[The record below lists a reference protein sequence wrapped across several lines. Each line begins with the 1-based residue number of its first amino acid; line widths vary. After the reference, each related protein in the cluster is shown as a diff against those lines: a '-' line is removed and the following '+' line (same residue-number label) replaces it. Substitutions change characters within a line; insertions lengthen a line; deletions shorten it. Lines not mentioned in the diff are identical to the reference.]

1 MFLYNSFRKIQH
13 LLCCARVKGCCM
25 LIQKQK
31 LGRIHGCHEKCQR
44 LSLSAG
50 KKSYRLSHTLLKS
63 DIQKLQFRR
72 AGYIRCVHADVRKPS
87 AFPCCKCQILFYS
100 HSRCSSPHRIL
111 IQATDGLCTYML
123 GHKSNVLSIQHDHT
137 GICKK
142 ISTDRIKQSGF
153 TSSIGTDDRC
163 KIALLQI
170 QG

>member
-31 LGRIHGCHEKCQR
+31 LGRIHGCHKKCQC
-44 LSLSAG
+44 LSLSTG
-50 KKSYRLSHTLLKS
+50 KKSYRLSHSLLKS
-63 DIQKLQFRR
+63 DIQKLQFFMESFFLLS
-72 AGYIRCVHADVRKPS
+72 GHMGKPS
-87 AFPCCKCQILFYS
+87 AFPCCKCQILFYG

-111 IQATDGLCTYML
+111 IQAADGFCAYML
-123 GHKSNVLSIQHDHT
+123 GHKSNILSIQHNHA

-142 ISTDRIKQSGF
+142 ISADCIKQSGF
-153 TSSIGTDDRC
+153 TSTVRTDDCC
-163 KIALLQI
+163 KITFLQI